1 MDPVSLTK
9 SKQTSLGHDGKLTVR
24 ICFPGFPD
32 NKVSTG
38 FAPRP
43 IACDRNN
50 DIPGK
55 HPDSCCQ
62 LEPPFGALP

>member
-1 MDPVSLTK
+1 MANLPFE
-9 SKQTSLGHDGKLTVR
+9 HD
-24 ICFPGFPD
+24 FPGFPD

-55 HPDSCCQ
+55 HPGNRP
-62 LEPPFGALP
+62 LL